1 MSEWPMVKLGEVC
14 KINPRRDKSIT
25 SSTEIS
31 FIEMKSLLENGNVH
45 PVTVPAEKY
54 LKGYTPFQKHDILIA
69 KITPC
74 FQNGKIGLAN
84 IDTDFG
90 FGTTEFHVVRS
101 GETLSPEYLTFFLR
115 QQWILDAG
123 EKCMTG
129 SGGQRRV
136 PKAFLENLKLPLPP
150 LGEQKRIAEIL
161 GEASKTI
168 KDTEKIIHNVQGVKR
183 SALRGILDNKS
194 GEYVQLSQ
202 ISSVQSGIT
211 KGRKVQNGI
220 TLMPTPYMAVSNVK
234 AGYLALS
241 EVKQID
247 ASEAE
252 VNRYQLQAGDIL
264 LTEGGDP
271 DKLGR
276 GTIWRNEIP
285 GAIHQNHIFRVRIN
299 PDSGFTSE
307 ALMAILE
314 STESKGY
321 FLRSAKQT
329 TGISS
334 INKRQLSATPIPVLG
349 KVQIEELTNMW
360 HKIDEVIELY
370 HRKLS
375 LLQELQKSLANRAF
389 AGLL

>member
-1 MSEWPMVKLGEVC
+1 MVKLGELL
-14 KINPRRDKSIT
+14 KPSPKKAAGELEAPILSIT
-25 SSTEIS
+25 MHDGLVEQGTRFKKRIASLDTSIYRIVFRGQLVVGFPIDEGVLDFQDKYSQALVSPAYGVWDLVSDEVTPEFLGLFLKSPRAIS
-31 FIEMKSLLENGNVH
+31 IYKSRLR
-45 PVTVPAEKY
+45 
-54 LKGYTPFQKHDILIA
+54 
-69 KITPC
+69 
-74 FQNGKIGLAN
+74 
-84 IDTDFG
+84 
-90 FGTTEFHVVRS
+90 GTTARRRSLPTKVFQEIEF
-101 GETLSPEYLTFFLR
+101 
-115 QQWILDAG
+115 
-123 EKCMTG
+123 
-129 SGGQRRV
+129 
-136 PKAFLENLKLPLPP
+136 PLPP

-168 KDTEKIIHNVQGVKR
+168 KDTENIIHKAQGLKR
-183 SALRGILDNKS
+183 SVLRDILNNKS

-211 KGRKVQNGI
+211 KGRKVQNKI

-234 AGYLALS
+234 AGYLDLS

-252 VNRYQLQAGDIL
+252 INRYQLQAGDIL

-375 LLQELQKSLANRAF
+375 LLQELQKSLATRAF
-389 AGLL
+389 ADLL

>member
-1 MSEWPMVKLGEVC
+1 MSEWPMVKLKELMR
-14 KINPRRDKSIT
+14 KTKSIDPRKYPDEEFALYSIPAYDNGIPEKIFGRDIG
-25 SSTEIS
+25 SSKILLKDSDVVLSKIVPHIRRTWVITDGEKQIGS
-31 FIEMKSLLENGNVH
+31 SEWMVFNDDRFDPQFIAN
-45 PVTVPAEKY
+45 Y
-54 LKGYTPFQKHDILIA
+54 LKSDVFHYQLLTTVAGVGGSLNRARPAAVAEL
-69 KITPC
+69 KI
-74 FQNGKIGLAN
+74 
-84 IDTDFG
+84 
-90 FGTTEFHVVRS
+90 
-101 GETLSPEYLTFFLR
+101 
-115 QQWILDAG
+115 
-123 EKCMTG
+123 
-129 SGGQRRV
+129 
-136 PKAFLENLKLPLPP
+136 PLPP

-161 GEASKTI
+161 GRTSQAI
-168 KDTEKIIHNVQGVKR
+168 KATENIIHKAQGLKR
-183 SALRGILDNKS
+183 SVLRDILNNKS

-211 KGRKVQNGI
+211 KGRKVQNKI

-234 AGYLALS
+234 AGYLDLS

-375 LLQELQKSLANRAF
+375 LLQELQKSLATRAF

>member
-1 MSEWPMVKLGEVC
+1 MSEWQRENIMILCNSLNMKGKVRKTDYLEKG
-14 KINPRRDKSIT
+14 
-25 SSTEIS
+25 STPVVDQSES
-31 FIEMKSLLENGNVH
+31 FI
-45 PVTVPAEKY
+45 A
-54 LKGYTPFQKHDILIA
+54 GYTDDKAVFSDPPYILFGDHTRIIKFIDFPFSPGADGVKVLKAGD
-69 KITPC
+69 KIDSC
-74 FQNGKIGLAN
+74 FLAYYLRYN
-84 IDTDFG
+84 P
-90 FGTTEFHVVRS
+90 VRDLGYS
-101 GETLSPEYLTFFLR
+101 RHFKL
-115 QQWILDAG
+115 
-123 EKCMTG
+123 
-129 SGGQRRV
+129 
-136 PKAFLENLKLPLPP
+136 LKEQEIPLPP

-161 GEASKTI
+161 GEVSKTI
-168 KDTEKIIHNVQGVKR
+168 KDTEKIIHNVQVLKR

-211 KGRKVQNGI
+211 KGRKVQNKI

-234 AGYLALS
+234 AGYLDLS

-375 LLQELQKSLANRAF
+375 LLQELQKSLATRAF
-389 AGLL
+389 SGLL

>member
-1 MSEWPMVKLGEVC
+1 MSEWPMVKLGEIARFVSGGTPDRNNKAYYLGQIPWISGADISDSGHLQIRRRITEEAVEQSATSVVESGTLLLVTRTSIG
-14 KINPRRDKSIT
+14 KIALAPNDLAFSQDIT
-25 SSTEIS
+25 GIFPNDAVILRKYLES
-31 FIEMKSLLENGNVH
+31 FIRSIGAEQLKNRARG
-45 PVTVPAEKY
+45 VTIKGVNRKDVEE
-54 LKGYTPFQKHDILIA
+54 LKI
-69 KITPC
+69 
-74 FQNGKIGLAN
+74 
-84 IDTDFG
+84 
-90 FGTTEFHVVRS
+90 
-101 GETLSPEYLTFFLR
+101 
-115 QQWILDAG
+115 
-123 EKCMTG
+123 
-129 SGGQRRV
+129 
-136 PKAFLENLKLPLPP
+136 PLPP

-161 GEASKTI
+161 GEVSKTI
-168 KDTEKIIHNVQGVKR
+168 KDTENIIHNTQGLKR
-183 SALRGILDNKS
+183 SVLRDILNNKS

-234 AGYLALS
+234 AGYLDLS

-299 PDSGFTSE
+299 PDSGLTSE

-375 LLQELQKSLANRAF
+375 LLQELQKSLASRAF
-389 AGLL
+389 TGLL

>member
-1 MSEWPMVKLGEVC
+1 MKWRRVKLGE
-14 KINPRRDKSIT
+14 ILE
-25 SSTEIS
+25 SSKECRFVEHPLDEKLIS
-31 FIEMKSLLENGNVH
+31 VQLHGKGAVQRVLSQ
-45 PVTVPAEKY
+45 EKAPSPF
-54 LKGYTPFQKHDILIA
+54 KGFVGREGQIVYSRIWARKGAIA
-69 KITPC
+69 KIGKDLDGVVVSSEFPLFNVC
-74 FQNGKIGLAN
+74 PVADIDYLIYAFQSSSFKQQLELA
-84 IDTDFG
+84 G
-90 FGTTEFHVVRS
+90 AGTS
-101 GETLSPEYLTFFLR
+101 GQNRIKE
-115 QQWILDAG
+115 
-123 EKCMTG
+123 
-129 SGGQRRV
+129 
-136 PKAFLENLKLPLPP
+136 KAFLNFEIPLPP

-168 KDTEKIIHNVQGVKR
+168 KDTEKIIHNVQGLKR

-211 KGRKVQNGI
+211 KGRKVQNKI

-234 AGYLALS
+234 AGYLDLS

-375 LLQELQKSLANRAF
+375 LLQELQKSLATRAF

>member
-1 MSEWPMVKLGEVC
+1 MSEWPMVKLGEYCDVIMGQAPKGIDVNEDLIGLPVIAGAGDFSSIGVEVSKWTEKPTKTC
-14 KINPRRDKSIT
+14 IINDIILSVRATVGTYRFADRDYCLGRGVAALRAK
-25 SSTEIS
+25 
-31 FIEMKSLLENGNVH
+31 GNLDQ
-45 PVTVPAEKY
+45 KY
-54 LKGYTPFQKHDILIA
+54 LSFVIDFYRAKLLSVARGATFLQISKADI
-69 KITPC
+69 
-74 FQNGKIGLAN
+74 
-84 IDTDFG
+84 
-90 FGTTEFHVVRS
+90 
-101 GETLSPEYLTFFLR
+101 ETLM
-115 QQWILDAG
+115 I
-123 EKCMTG
+123 
-129 SGGQRRV
+129 
-136 PKAFLENLKLPLPP
+136 PLPP

-349 KVQIEELTNMW
+349 KMQIEELTNMW

-375 LLQELQKSLANRAF
+375 LLQELQKSLATRAF